1 MEKIKTEK
9 AEELRR
15 TKRKVELFGNE
26 EEGYILILHN

>member
-15 TKRKVELFGNE
+15 TKRKIELYGND
-26 EEGYILILHN
+26 EEGYIFILHN

>member
-1 MEKIKTEK
+1 MEKIKTER

-15 TKRKVELFGNE
+15 TKRKIELFGN

>member
-26 EEGYILILHN
+26 EEGYNLILCN

>member
-1 MEKIKTEK
+1 MKKIKTES

-15 TKRKVELFGNE
+15 TKRKIELFGDD